1 VKYVPAWFPG
11 ASFQRFAQQNH
22 ITQREAIDR
31 PIAVVKSGMVRRL
44 STLTWVESNLVCK
57 ADGTAPPSMA
67 RTMLEDDAARPSA
80 QSQLDIIK
88 DVAGV
93 IYVSGADTTGSALLS
108 FFLAMLVYPEVQA
121 KAQAEVDRVVGPG
134 RLPDFSDQKDM
145 PYVQAVVNECLR
157 WIPVVPTGESL
168 LRMWCLS

>member
-1 VKYVPAWFPG
+1 
-11 ASFQRFAQQNH
+11 
-22 ITQREAIDR
+22 
-31 PIAVVKSGMVRRL
+31 
-44 STLTWVESNLVCK
+44 
-57 ADGTAPPSMA
+57 MA

-145 PYVQAVVNECLR
+145 PYVTVRPPLGGSHQWATW
-157 WIPVVPTGESL
+157 WIHPMEVGVATKNSGDHHQN
-168 LRMWCLS
+168 